1 MNRKHHSFRSIWNG
15 PHRSFVRYATVI
27 TVIFLIYVLFIS
39 DDSVIR
45 WVQAGLEL
53 RQQRRQIENYRQEI
67 AEMDSQ
73 VKMLT
78 NDRDTLEEFARET
91 FHFAAP
97 GDDVYLLEK

>member
-1 MNRKHHSFRSIWNG
+1 MSKKHLTFKNLWNG
-15 PHRSFVRYATVI
+15 PHHSFVRYATVI
-27 TVIFLIYVLFIS
+27 TAVFLVYVLFIS

-45 WVQAGLEL
+45 WMRAGMEL
-53 RQQRRQIENYRQEI
+53 RQQRSQIENYKKEI